1 MILLLDA
8 HTLKWWLEDAATL
21 ASGARDAIRDP
32 GNDVLVSAASVWELE
47 IKAASGKLR
56 IDADLIGAIGASGFM
71 GVPISL
77 EDAHA
82 AAALPLHHRDPFDRM
97 LVAQAHRLEAVIVSR
112 DRAFE
117 PYDIHQLLA

>member
-8 HTLKWWLEDAATL
+8 HTLTWWLEDATTL
-21 ASGARDAIRDP
+21 ASGARAAIRDP

-56 IDADLIGAIGASGFM
+56 IDADLLGAIVASGFT
-71 GVPISL
+71 GVPITH
-77 EDAHA
+77 EDARA

-97 LVAQAHRLEAVIVSR
+97 LIAQANRLDAVIVSR

-117 PYDIHQLLA
+117 PYEVQQLLA